1 MKYVVVGGDAAG
13 MSAAMQLLKHDREA
27 EITIL
32 EKGAYYSYA
41 QCGMP
46 YAISGVVASTDDLV
60 VRSVDTFRGKYGM
73 DARVYHHV
81 EKLDTK
87 AKVVSGRNTETGEE
101 FHIAYD
107 KLLIATGASPFV
119 PEWEGRELA
128 GVHTVKTIP
137 DTEAI
142 IANIEEGIE
151 DVTVVGGGYI
161 GLEMA
166 ENFRL
171 LKKRVRLLVR
181 SRQVAKMFDQEMADL
196 IVEEAERHGIDIL
209 FETEIEAIF
218 GDKSVSSIQTNKGSY
233 NTDLVVVATG
243 VQPNTAFLQETGV
256 KLAKNGAVHVNEFLE
271 TNVPNVYAA
280 GDCALQYH
288 RVKKAF
294 DYIPLG
300 THANKQGRLAGMNMA
315 GKHRA
320 FKGVTGTSVLQFMDV
335 TLAKTGLS
343 DRDAEKLE
351 VPHAS
356 VTVTSRHHAAYYP
369 GAKKIW
375 VKLTFR
381 SYNGVLLGGQ
391 IIGEAGVD
399 KRVDVL
405 ATALFNEMTMEQLE
419 DLDLSYAPPYNSTWD
434 PIQQAARKAVGKLE
448 ELAES
453 E

>member
-1 MKYVVVGGDAAG
+1 MKYVIVGGDAAG
-13 MSAAMQLLKHDREA
+13 MSAAMQVLKHDREA
-27 EITIL
+27 EIIIL

-46 YAISGVVASTDDLV
+46 YAISSVVASTDDLV
-60 VRSVDTFRGKYGM
+60 VRSVDTFREKYGM

-81 EKLDTK
+81 EKLDVES
-87 AKVVSGRNTETGEE
+87 KVVFGQNTKTGEK
-101 FHIAYD
+101 FHMTYD

-119 PEWEGRELA
+119 PDWEGSKLQ

-142 IANIEEGIE
+142 IANIEDGMN
-151 DVTVVGGGYI
+151 DVTIVGGGYI

-171 LKKRVRLLVR
+171 LGKNVKLLIR
-181 SRQVAKMFDQEMADL
+181 SRQVAKMFDREMADL
-196 IVEEAERHGIDIL
+196 IVEEAKQQGIELL
-209 FETEIEAIF
+209 FETEIEVIF
-218 GDKSVSSIQTNKGSY
+218 GEKSVTSIQTNNGFY
-233 NTDLVVVATG
+233 DTDLIVVAAGVRPNTD
-243 VQPNTAFLQETGV
+243 FLQGTGIT
-256 KLAKNGAVHVNEFLE
+256 LARNDAVHVNEWLE
-271 TNVPNVYAA
+271 TNVTDVYAA
-280 GDCALQYH
+280 GDCALQYN
-288 RVKKAF
+288 RLKKAS

-315 GKHRA
+315 GKRRA
-320 FKGVTGTSVLQFMDV
+320 FKGVTGTSILQFMEL

-343 DRDAEKLE
+343 DRDAEKLDL
-351 VPHAS
+351 PHTS
-356 VTVTSRHHAAYYP
+356 VTVKARNHASYYP
-369 GAKKIW
+369 GAKTIW

-381 SYNGVLLGGQ
+381 SDNGALLGGQ

-399 KRVDVL
+399 KRIDVL
-405 ATALFNEMTMEQLE
+405 AVALFNEMTVEELE

-448 ELAES
+448 ES